1 MQCTKVLIVISP
13 IGSGL
18 LKFML
23 SFFFFF
29 FNLWKIRFF
38 RIFYWDGRRD
48 KQNGSASLQISSPQ
62 VPAERRMCEYVH
74 VKETEI
80 TQRNN
85 AELAKG
91 CKETVNSNRRWTLNQ
106 IVEIIYYQFNV
117 SVSSIY
123 QFQVLWTEEN
133 FLKL

>member
-1 MQCTKVLIVISP
+1 MHK
-13 IGSGL
+13 
-18 LKFML
+18 
-23 SFFFFF
+23 SFNSNITNRKWTFKIYALFFF

-38 RIFYWDGRRD
+38 RIFCWDGRRD

-62 VPAERRMCEYVH
+62 VPAERRICEYVH

>member
-1 MQCTKVLIVISP
+1 MHKSFNSNITNRKWTFKIYAL
-13 IGSGL
+13 
-18 LKFML
+18 F
-23 SFFFFF
+23 FFFFF

-38 RIFYWDGRRD
+38 RIFCWDGRRD

-62 VPAERRMCEYVH
+62 VPAERRMCECVH

-85 AELAKG
+85 AELAKR

-106 IVEIIYYQFNV
+106 IVEIIYYEFNV

>member
-1 MQCTKVLIVISP
+1 MQCTKVLIVILQIESW
-13 IGSGL
+13 L

-23 SFFFFF
+23 SFF

-38 RIFYWDGRRD
+38 RIFCWDGRRD
-48 KQNGSASLQISSPQ
+48 KQNRSASLQ

-85 AELAKG
+85 AELAKRY
-91 CKETVNSNRRWTLNQ
+91 KETVNSNRRWTLNQ